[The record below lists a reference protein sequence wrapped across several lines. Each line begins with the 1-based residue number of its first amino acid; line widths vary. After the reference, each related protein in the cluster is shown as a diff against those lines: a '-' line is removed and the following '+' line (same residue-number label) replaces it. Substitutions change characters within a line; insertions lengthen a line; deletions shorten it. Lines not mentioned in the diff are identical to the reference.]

1 MRGVA
6 IMEQETI
13 KWTDLPTTQHVHSHL
28 MRRCCMGAHTGPAG
42 ISSFHTVVTAG
53 FTAQQQWWRFATG
66 YRRCD
71 KQEKWGTS

>member
-1 MRGVA
+1 MDRSTNYTA
-6 IMEQETI
+6 CAF
-13 KWTDLPTTQHVHSHL
+13 PL

-71 KQEKWGTS
+71 KQEKCGTS